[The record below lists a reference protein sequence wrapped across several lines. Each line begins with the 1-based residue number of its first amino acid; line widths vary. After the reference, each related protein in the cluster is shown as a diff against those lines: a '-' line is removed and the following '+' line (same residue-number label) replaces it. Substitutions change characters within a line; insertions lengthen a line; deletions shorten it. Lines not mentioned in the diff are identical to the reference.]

1 MLSSHVASNK
11 LFPRFPDI
19 CSHLLCTILD
29 KLQEGKS
36 TISSK
41 VNFYKFQTIQFD
53 GEKFIPTVLGTSIII
68 IQEESIRTFR
78 EERDAISEVSNTG
91 NIAIED
97 ELQKL
102 N

>member
-19 CSHLLCTILD
+19 CSHLLYIVSD

-41 VNFYKFQTIQFD
+41 FNFYKLQTVQFD
-53 GEKFIPTVLGTSIII
+53 GQKLIRTILETSNIILL
-68 IQEESIRTFR
+68 EESICTLR
-78 EERDAISEVSNTG
+78 EEKDAISEVSNTG
-91 NIAIED
+91 NIVIRD
-97 ELQKL
+97 EVQNL